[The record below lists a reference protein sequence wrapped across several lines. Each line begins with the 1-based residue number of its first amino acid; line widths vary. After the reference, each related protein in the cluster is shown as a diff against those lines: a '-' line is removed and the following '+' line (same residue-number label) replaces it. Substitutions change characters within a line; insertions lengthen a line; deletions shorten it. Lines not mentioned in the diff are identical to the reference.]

1 MYNDYNAESTCDD
14 GPSMTYLIKMPQ
26 VVSDTLAYASA
37 ASLGNGANV
46 CGKCFALKFKGRGKY
61 ETKENYQKL
70 AEKSLIVMSSNIGYN
85 VAGGLFDI
93 MIPGGG
99 VGIFN
104 GCAGIMSTAGKQYGG
119 LLSDCEEQ
127 VGWEGDVYM
136 KRKSCFHE
144 KCNANSR
151 GDALQGC

>member
-1 MYNDYNAESTCDD
+1 
-14 GPSMTYLIKMPQ
+14 MTYLIKMPQ

-104 GCAGIMSTAGKQYGG
+104 G
-119 LLSDCEEQ
+119 
-127 VGWEGDVYM
+127 
-136 KRKSCFHE
+136 
-144 KCNANSR
+144 
-151 GDALQGC
+151 

>member
-70 AEKSLIVMSSNIGYN
+70 AEKSRIVMSSNIGYN

-104 GCAGIMSTAGKQYGG
+104 G
-119 LLSDCEEQ
+119 
-127 VGWEGDVYM
+127 
-136 KRKSCFHE
+136 
-144 KCNANSR
+144 
-151 GDALQGC
+151 

>member
-70 AEKSLIVMSSNIGYN
+70 AEKSLIVMSSNRGL
-85 VAGGLFDI
+85 AGG
-93 MIPGGG
+93 
-99 VGIFN
+99 FN
-104 GCAGIMSTAGKQYGG
+104 SNIVKDSLVLLKNNKENYYLTVKNKLDGK
-119 LLSDCEEQ
+119 E
-127 VGWEGDVYM
+127 M
-136 KRKSCFHE
+136 FI
-144 KCNANSR
+144 
-151 GDALQGC
+151 